1 MAVWALG
8 INHTTAPLD
17 LRGRFAFA
25 IDQIAP
31 TLQGLRQSLG
41 GATRHPQVETA
52 ILSTCNRTE
61 IYCAGQQPA
70 LDHTLDWLAHS
81 GGVSP
86 SLLRSHSYTLEESL
100 VARHAFRVASGLD
113 SMVLGEAQILGQ
125 MKDAV
130 RAAETAGA
138 LGTTLNQLF
147 QRSFAVAKEVRTST
161 EIGAHSISMA
171 AAAVRLAGQLF
182 EDLTEIRILFVG
194 AGEMIELAAT
204 HFAAKNPKSLAIAN
218 RTLER
223 GEKLASRFG
232 GEVMRLADLPDRLH
246 EFDAVV
252 SCTAS
257 SLPIIGLGA
266 VERALK
272 KRRHRPMFMVDLAV
286 PRDIE
291 PEVKALEDIYLYTV
305 DDLASVVQTAQASR
319 QAAVA
324 QAEPPSSMR
333 ACRASCTGW
342 TSAAPWAAWCRSSSR
357 STPRPTNGARWRSH
371 APRSSSPGART
382 WMPCWKRSRAA
393 SRRRCCT
400 APWPS
405 CARAMPTRAP
415 RRPRPSPACSCA
427 RSPGAA
433 CSGARRPAAR
443 PLLPSPASRIRA
455 RMPRLRTTA
464 AATLLPLPTMKPF
477 LRSQL
482 ERYAQRLEEL
492 DFLLSREDIMS
503 DMAQYRTISR
513 EHAEVTQVAGRYT
526 RYRQRE
532 ADLAGAREMLDD
544 PDMADMARE
553 EIAAAEAE
561 LVQLEDELQRLLL
574 PRDPDEARNAFLEIR
589 AGTGGDESALFAGD
603 LARMYTRYAAT
614 AGWKVEILSASDNEI
629 GGYKGSGAARGRRRR
644 LWRAALRI
652 RRPPRAARARHRDP
666 GPHPYQRLHRGRD
679 ARAR

>member
-25 IDQIAP
+25 LDQIAP

-41 GATRHPQVETA
+41 GSQRHPQIETA
-52 ILSTCNRTE
+52 IISTCNRTE
-61 IYCAGQQPA
+61 IYCAGQQA
-70 LDHTLDWLAHS
+70 AVDHTLGWLAES

-86 SLLRSHSYTLEESL
+86 ALLRSHSYTLEDGL

-171 AAAVRLAGQLF
+171 AAAVRLASQLF
-182 EDLTEIRILFVG
+182 EDLSDIKVLFVG

-204 HFAAKNPKSLAIAN
+204 HFAARNPKAIAIAN

-232 GEVMRLADLPDRLH
+232 GEVMRLADLPERLH
-246 EFDAVV
+246 EFDAVI

-291 PEVKALEDIYLYTV
+291 PEVKALQDIYLYTV
-305 DDLASVVQTAQASR
+305 DDLATVVQTAQASR

-324 QAEPPSSMR
+324 QAEAIIDAGVQSFMHWMDLRSP
-333 ACRASCTGW
+333 AAGAASG
-342 TSAAPWAAWCRSSSR
+342 AAVVPLIQQLNAQADEW
-357 STPRPTNGARWRSH
+357 
-371 APRSSSPGART
+371 
-382 WMPCWKRSRAA
+382 RAA
-393 SRRRCCT
+393 EI
-400 APWPS
+400 
-405 CARAMPTRAP
+405 ARAKKLLAKGEDLDAVLEALSRGLTQKMLHGTMAELRAGD
-415 RRPRPSPACSCA
+415 AEA
-427 RSPGAA
+427 RAQTA
-433 CSGARRPAAR
+433 QTV
-443 PLLPSPASRIRA
+443 SR
-455 RMPRLRTTA
+455 L
-464 AATLLPLPTMKPF
+464 F
-477 LRSQL
+477 LRSQTKSSL
-482 ERYAQRLEEL
+482 
-492 DFLLSREDIMS
+492 
-503 DMAQYRTISR
+503 
-513 EHAEVTQVAGRYT
+513 
-526 RYRQRE
+526 
-532 ADLAGAREMLDD
+532 
-544 PDMADMARE
+544 
-553 EIAAAEAE
+553 
-561 LVQLEDELQRLLL
+561 
-574 PRDPDEARNAFLEIR
+574 
-589 AGTGGDESALFAGD
+589 
-603 LARMYTRYAAT
+603 
-614 AGWKVEILSASDNEI
+614 
-629 GGYKGSGAARGRRRR
+629 
-644 LWRAALRI
+644 
-652 RRPPRAARARHRDP
+652 
-666 GPHPYQRLHRGRD
+666 
-679 ARAR
+679 